1 MISHPFYHHPT
12 DLHFNQF
19 ISDFIGKQL
28 FQVGDAVLTAQVKGN
43 DLRLC
48 PVQQPG
54 SLRQLLTA
62 VVEREVDRY
71 NKKDTE
77 SQMIPY
83 LTVQQIDD
91 QAVAG
96 KVSFG
101 TIFSDKKANKQ
112 KAVENAIQCWQ
123 DGMVRVFM
131 NETELTELDASLSI
145 PENAEFTFIRLT
157 FLAGRMW

>member
-1 MISHPFYHHPT
+1 MQIYVR
-12 DLHFNQF
+12 
-19 ISDFIGKQL
+19 IKVAGKRKDVLQL
-28 FQVGDAVLTAQVKGN
+28 TPYDIPGDT
-43 DLRLC
+43 
-48 PVQQPG
+48 G

-131 NETELTELDASLSI
+131 NETELTELDTSLSI

>member
-1 MISHPFYHHPT
+1 MQIFVRVKVAGKRKDALQSTPYSIPDGIT
-12 DLHFNQF
+12 D
-19 ISDFIGKQL
+19 
-28 FQVGDAVLTAQVKGN
+28 
-43 DLRLC
+43 
-48 PVQQPG
+48 
-54 SLRQLLTA
+54 LRQLLIA
-62 VVEREVDRY
+62 IVNSEVDRY
-71 NKKDTE
+71 NKKDADA
-77 SQMIPY
+77 QVIPF
-83 LTVQQIDD
+83 LTAEQIDD

-123 DGMVRVFM
+123 DGLVRVFM
-131 NETELTELDASLSI
+131 NDTELTELDTPLSI

>member
-1 MISHPFYHHPT
+1 MQIFVRVKVV
-12 DLHFNQF
+12 
-19 ISDFIGKQL
+19 GKRK
-28 FQVGDAVLTAQVKGN
+28 DALQSTPYSIPDGIN
-43 DLRLC
+43 D
-48 PVQQPG
+48 
-54 SLRQLLTA
+54 LRQLLTA
-62 VVEREVDRY
+62 IVNSEVDRY
-71 NKKDTE
+71 NKKDTDA
-77 SQMIPY
+77 QMIPF
-83 LTVQQIDD
+83 LTTEQIDD

-123 DGMVRVFM
+123 DGLVRVFM
-131 NETELTELDASLSI
+131 NDTELTELNAPLSI

>member
-1 MISHPFYHHPT
+1 MQIYVR
-12 DLHFNQF
+12 
-19 ISDFIGKQL
+19 IKVAGKRKDVLQL
-28 FQVGDAVLTAQVKGN
+28 TPYDIPR
-43 DLRLC
+43 DI
-48 PVQQPG
+48 G

-71 NKKDTE
+71 NKKNTE
-77 SQMIPY
+77 CQVITY
-83 LTVQQIDD
+83 LTAQQIDD
-91 QAVAG
+91 QAVTG
-96 KVSFG
+96 KVSLG

-131 NETELTELDASLSI
+131 NETELTELDASLSV

>member
-1 MISHPFYHHPT
+1 MQIYVR
-12 DLHFNQF
+12 
-19 ISDFIGKQL
+19 IKVAGKRKDVLQL
-28 FQVGDAVLTAQVKGN
+28 TPYTIPGAVS
-43 DLRLC
+43 
-48 PVQQPG
+48 

-62 VVEREVDRY
+62 VVESEVDRY
-71 NKKDTE
+71 NKKDIDV
-77 SQMIPY
+77 QMIPY
-83 LTVQQIDD
+83 LTAQQIDD

-101 TIFSDKKANKQ
+101 AVFSDRKANKR
-112 KAVENAIQCWQ
+112 KAVENAFQCWK

-131 NETELTELDASLSI
+131 DETELTELDAPLSV

>member
-1 MISHPFYHHPT
+1 MQIYVR
-12 DLHFNQF
+12 
-19 ISDFIGKQL
+19 IKVAGKRKDVLQL
-28 FQVGDAVLTAQVKGN
+28 TPYDIPR
-43 DLRLC
+43 DID
-48 PVQQPG
+48 

-77 SQMIPY
+77 SRLIPY
-83 LTVQQIDD
+83 LTAQQIDD
-91 QAVAG
+91 QAVTG
-96 KVSFG
+96 KVSLG

-131 NETELTELDASLSI
+131 NETELTELDASLSV